1 MATQKTRQSQISP
14 SANGTKPPRHLETTP
29 IAATDKTPKRGTA
42 GKRSQTPKT
51 AKASKPAAAAATTP
65 AQAAAAKPKKTKKLS
80 ALDAA
85 AKILAETGQAMTC
98 PALIE
103 AMAAK
108 GYWTSPGG
116 KTPAATLYSAI
127 LRELKTKGANARFKK
142 TDRGQFAHA

>member
-1 MATQKTRQSQISP
+1 MATKKTHQSQTP
-14 SANGTKPPRHLETTP
+14 SLNGTKPPRRLENAP
-29 IAATDKTPKRGTA
+29 ADNTPKRA
-42 GKRSQTPKT
+42 AASKRSKT
-51 AKASKPAAAAATTP
+51 AKAAKAPKAPRQAVTKTAPAEVTAE
-65 AQAAAAKPKKTKKLS
+65 PKAKKLS

-103 AMAAK
+103 AMAAN

-116 KTPAATLYSAI
+116 KTPASTLYSAI

-142 TDRGQFAHA
+142 TDRGRFAHA